1 MIIIE
6 NTMTDLL
13 LKETAQL
20 LNEVADVD
28 LLYYFH
34 KDNILYN
41 LDNKKLKEADYTYQ
55 EFLDSFHPSDSVL
68 FDKSF
73 SSILSGVS
81 NYSNKVYRKKEHA
94 NDEHYQLYN
103 INIISHRDNSDEIDF
118 VMFSI
123 KNITDIASNHR
134 KQSIMLDKYQT
145 IFSNLPFA
153 TICFDDSG
161 RVLQAN
167 SNAVSMSKNWFGTEL
182 FSVNFLNAKGV
193 DDDMRKHFSEHT
205 PFTRDVRCKIN
216 YDEYRDV
223 RTNYV
228 PVSDDDENFLGHMML
243 FEDITS
249 EKQLLRSND
258 MFTKK
263 MKMVTEHFGL
273 IHLDYFPYTRTLNV
287 DGGYSLTHIDNLP
300 IEHIYDMIH
309 PDDLSIIEDAVE
321 NFAYLPMKP
330 YEINFRMLMSN
341 HNDYRNVTLSLIP
354 RLDNNIRLK
363 CYTGLMEDITDRVR
377 QLEEKELT
385 LQKLQHAIDKAEES
399 DRLKSS
405 FLANISHEIRTP
417 LNAIVGFSELIVSEE
432 DTEKREEF
440 SNIIRNNTAT
450 LLELVGGILDLSK
463 LESGNTEFDNEE
475 FDVDNFIQD
484 LYYSFKYRFPEN
496 SDLDFILDLGTPCT
510 IVADVDRVREVLTNF
525 LTNAIKYTSKG
536 NITLKYSFDGTNVRM
551 EVSDTGIGIS
561 PECLEKVFNRF
572 EKLGCL
578 LPGSGLG
585 LTICKNIM
593 NILKG
598 DIGVTS
604 TVGEGSTFWISLPAK
619 SVSLS

>member
-13 LKETAQL
+13 LKETTQL

-41 LDNKKLKEADYTYQ
+41 LENKKLKEADYTYQ
-55 EFLDSFHPSDSVL
+55 EFLDSFHPSDSLL
-68 FDKSF
+68 FDSSF
-73 SSILSGVS
+73 SSILSGAS
-81 NYSNKVYRKKEHA
+81 NYSNKVYRKKQHA
-94 NDEHYQLYN
+94 HDEHYQLYN
-103 INIISHRDNSDEIDF
+103 INIISHRDNNDEIDF

-123 KNITDIASNHR
+123 KNITDIASTHR

-193 DDDMRKHFSEHT
+193 DDDMRKHFSEHI

-228 PVSDDDENFLGHMML
+228 PISDDDGNFLGHMML
-243 FEDITS
+243 FDDITS

-287 DGGYSLTHIDNLP
+287 DGGYSLAHIDNVP

-341 HNDYRNVTLSLIP
+341 HDDYRNVTLSLIP

-385 LQKLQHAIDKAEES
+385 LRKLQHAIDKAEES

-440 SNIIRNNTAT
+440 CNIIRNNTAT

-463 LESGNTEFDNEE
+463 LESGNTDFDNEE

-496 SDLDFILDLGTPCT
+496 NELDFILDLGAPCT

-536 NITLKYSFDGTNVRM
+536 NIKLKYSFDGTNVRM

-561 PECLEKVFNRF
+561 SEGIEKVFNRF

-604 TVGEGSTFWISLPAK
+604 TIGEGSTFWISLPAK
-619 SVSLS
+619 PVC

>member
-1 MIIIE
+1 
-6 NTMTDLL
+6 MTDLL
-13 LKETAQL
+13 LKETTQL

-41 LDNKKLKEADYTYQ
+41 LENKKLKEADYTYQ

-182 FSVNFLNAKGV
+182 FNLNFLYAKGV

-440 SNIIRNNTAT
+440 CNIIRNNTAT

-463 LESGNTEFDNEE
+463 LESGNTDFDNEE

-496 SDLDFILDLGTPCT
+496 NELDFILDLGAPCT

-536 NITLKYSFDGTNVRM
+536 NIKLKYSFDGTNVRM

-561 PECLEKVFNRF
+561 PEGIEKVFNRF

-619 SVSLS
+619 PVC